1 MEVKVTKLEA
11 LEKTK
16 IKFTN
21 LIDGT
26 VRNGVSVSQIISHY
40 ESLINEGKPKVS
52 NSVMGNIE
60 KCFHEAEISHYEEED
75 YNDYDDYKG
84 YSGL

>member
-16 IKFTN
+16 IRFTN

-26 VRNGVSVSQIISHY
+26 VRNGVSVSQIISYY
-40 ESLINEGKPKVS
+40 ESSIKEESLNLDRPPAI
-52 NSVMGNIE
+52 GNIE
-60 KCFHEAEISHYEEED
+60 NCFYEAEISHYEEEG
-75 YNDYDDYKG
+75 YDDYRG